1 MLTRRCIFAR
11 FSIVVIAALACAA
24 TAQDKPHGLF
34 GDNMVLQR
42 GMPIPVW
49 GTSSPNETVTVRIAN
64 RSGSTQA
71 DETGKWK
78 VVLDAMPAGGPHEL
92 SISAERRITFSN
104 VMIGEV
110 WICSGQSN
118 MTWTVKNSANP
129 DEEIAAADHPNIRLF
144 TVPRQVSGQPELEV
158 EGLWSLCSPETVA
171 GFSAVAYYFGRELQS
186 KLDVPIGL
194 IHTSWG
200 GTPAESWT
208 AREILEA
215 DENLKGI
222 VVRWDKLIA
231 NHPQAM
237 ESYRDKLEKWEQAGK
252 QEGQDKEKRGRKPR
266 APMGPN
272 HTHRASGLYN
282 GMIHPLIPFAIRG
295 AIWYQGESNA
305 GRAYQYRT
313 LFPAMITDWRNAWGQ
328 GDFPFLFVQLA
339 NFGAVKSEPGD
350 SAWAELREAQLMTL
364 ELPATGMAVA
374 IDIGDARNIHPK
386 NKQEVGRR
394 LALAA
399 RKIAYRNPIAHSGP
413 MCKSVGFKG
422 GKAFVTFDQV
432 AGGLTV
438 RGSEKVEGFAIAGED
453 RHFYWA
459 DAEISGKKLVLSS
472 KFVPRPIAVR
482 YGWADNPQCNLYDA
496 SGLPASPFRTDS
508 WPGVTENNR

>member
-11 FSIVVIAALACAA
+11 FSIVVIAVFACAA

-42 GMPIPVW
+42 DMPIPVW

-64 RSGSTQA
+64 RSASTQA

-78 VVLDAMPAGGPHEL
+78 VLLDAMPAGGPHEL
-92 SISAERRITFSN
+92 NISAERSITFSN

-129 DEEIAAADHPNIRLF
+129 DNEIAAADHPNIRLF

-158 EGLWSLCSPETVA
+158 EGLWSACSPETVA

-200 GTPAESWT
+200 ATPAESWT

-215 DENLKGI
+215 DDDLKGI

-313 LFPAMITDWRNAWGQ
+313 LFPAMITNWRNAWG
-328 GDFPFLFVQLA
+328 
-339 NFGAVKSEPGD
+339 
-350 SAWAELREAQLMTL
+350 
-364 ELPATGMAVA
+364 
-374 IDIGDARNIHPK
+374 
-386 NKQEVGRR
+386 
-394 LALAA
+394 
-399 RKIAYRNPIAHSGP
+399 
-413 MCKSVGFKG
+413 
-422 GKAFVTFDQV
+422 
-432 AGGLTV
+432 
-438 RGSEKVEGFAIAGED
+438 
-453 RHFYWA
+453 
-459 DAEISGKKLVLSS
+459 
-472 KFVPRPIAVR
+472 
-482 YGWADNPQCNLYDA
+482 
-496 SGLPASPFRTDS
+496 
-508 WPGVTENNR
+508 